1 MRKQKFGAPAN
12 RSMPFDHGNALL
24 QHLLEVN
31 GHLRT
36 MYPGLGINGMPIAK
50 QSMWQRIKRLF
61 S

>member
-36 MYPGLGINGMPIAK
+36 PLRHAIIPPTL
-50 QSMWQRIKRLF
+50 WQRVKRLF